1 MPATAQTEGP
11 RVFEIFP
18 FLLFL
23 HVLGAIIAFGPTF
36 AFGIIGGMGGAEPQ
50 HANFATRA
58 SHRISDTLVEPF
70 AISMGVTGALMIWA
84 AEIPFLDTSMRWLQI
99 AIVLYLTALGLALFV
114 SRPNVKRIIELS
126 GGEGG
131 APPDGPPA
139 GPPAGGPPPELMR
152 AVGIVQRIGMILI
165 VLLVTIVFLMTVK
178 PDFPF

>member
-1 MPATAQTEGP
+1 M
-11 RVFEIFP
+11 FEIFP

-36 AFGIIGGMGGAEPQ
+36 AFSIIGAMGGAEPQ
-50 HANFATRA
+50 HANFATRV
-58 SHRISDTLVEPF
+58 SHRIGDVLVEPF

-84 AEIPFLDTSMRWLQI
+84 AEIPFLDASMRWLQI
-99 AIVLYLTALGLALFV
+99 AIVLYLVALGLALFA
-114 SRPNVKRIIELS
+114 SRPNVKRIIALS

-131 APPDGPPA
+131 APPPGPPV
-139 GPPAGGPPPELMR
+139 GPPPPELMR
-152 AVGIVQRIGMILI
+152 AVGTVQRIGMILI

>member
-1 MPATAQTEGP
+1 M
-11 RVFEIFP
+11 FEIFP

-36 AFGIIGGMGGAEPQ
+36 AFSIIGAMGGAEPQ
-50 HANFATRA
+50 HANFATRV
-58 SHRISDTLVEPF
+58 SHRIGDVLVEPF

-84 AEIPFLDTSMRWLQI
+84 AEIPFLDATMRWLQV
-99 AIVLYLTALGLALFV
+99 AIVLYLLALGLALFV
-114 SRPNVKRIIELS
+114 SRPNVKRIIALS

-131 APPDGPPA
+131 APPASPPA
-139 GPPAGGPPPELMR
+139 GPPPPELMQ
-152 AVGIVQRIGMILI
+152 AVGTVQRIGMILI

>member
-1 MPATAQTEGP
+1 M
-11 RVFEIFP
+11 FEIFP

-36 AFGIIGGMGGAEPQ
+36 AFSIIGAMGGAEPQ
-50 HANFATRA
+50 HANFATRV
-58 SHRISDTLVEPF
+58 SHRIGDVLVEPF

-84 AEIPFLDTSMRWLQI
+84 AEIPFLDATMRWLQV
-99 AIVLYLTALGLALFV
+99 AIVLYLLALGLALFV
-114 SRPNVKRIIELS
+114 SRPNVKRIIALS

-131 APPDGPPA
+131 APPAGPPA
-139 GPPAGGPPPELMR
+139 GPPPPELMQ
-152 AVGIVQRIGMILI
+152 AVATVQRVGMILI

>member
-1 MPATAQTEGP
+1 MEGP

-36 AFGIIGGMGGAEPQ
+36 AFSIIGAMGGAEPQ
-50 HANFATRA
+50 HANFATRV
-58 SHRISDTLVEPF
+58 SHRIGDTLVEPF

-84 AEIPFLDTSMRWLQI
+84 AEIPFLDASMRWLQI
-99 AIVLYLTALGLALFV
+99 AIVLYLIALGLALFV
-114 SRPNVKRIIELS
+114 SRPNVKRIIALS

-131 APPDGPPA
+131 APPAGPPA
-139 GPPAGGPPPELMR
+139 GPPPPELLG
-152 AVGIVQRIGMILI
+152 AVAIVQRIGMILI
-165 VLLVTIVFLMTVK
+165 VLLVAIVFLMTVK

>member
-1 MPATAQTEGP
+1 M
-11 RVFEIFP
+11 FEIFP

-36 AFGIIGGMGGAEPQ
+36 AFSIIGAMGGAEPQ
-50 HANFATRA
+50 HANFATRV
-58 SHRISDTLVEPF
+58 SHRIGDILVEPF

-84 AEIPFLDTSMRWLQI
+84 AEIPFLDASMRWLQI
-99 AIVLYLTALGLALFV
+99 AIVLYLIALGLALFV
-114 SRPNVKRIIELS
+114 SRPNVKRIIALS

-131 APPDGPPA
+131 APPA
-139 GPPAGGPPPELMR
+139 GPPTGPPPPELLG
-152 AVGIVQRIGMILI
+152 AVAIVQRIGMILI